1 MPQVMGFEMIYSPVS
16 ITDLFA
22 VYEFLYKRKRNF
34 FGDLAFLNDFKNKN
48 ELEDYAEETG
58 DNEINVAIRI
68 ADKYKKMLYVMKN
81 KAAMMNSPKAPVVLT
96 NAHTS
101 KGLEWKSV
109 QIEDDFPDLG
119 DVYARCYLAPV
130 EDTNLME
137 SLPLVERR
145 SMVFYDFLQE
155 LNLYYVAITRAQVEV
170 TDLSVNG
177 KYDTEEELSKHRD
190 TCMAKYIKIMRA

>member
-1 MPQVMGFEMIYSPVS
+1 M
-16 ITDLFA
+16 
-22 VYEFLYKRKRNF
+22 FLKH
-34 FGDLAFLNDFKNKN
+34 A
-48 ELEDYAEETG
+48 
-58 DNEINVAIRI
+58 
-68 ADKYKKMLYVMKN
+68 
-81 KAAMMNSPKAPVVLT
+81 
-96 NAHTS
+96 
-101 KGLEWKSV
+101 
-109 QIEDDFPDLG
+109 
-119 DVYARCYLAPV
+119 YARCYLAPV
-130 EDTNLME
+130 EDANLME